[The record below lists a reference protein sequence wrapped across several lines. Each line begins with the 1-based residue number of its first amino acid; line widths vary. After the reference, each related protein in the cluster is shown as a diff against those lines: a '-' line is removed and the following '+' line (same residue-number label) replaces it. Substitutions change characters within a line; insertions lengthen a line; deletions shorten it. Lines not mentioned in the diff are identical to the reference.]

1 MARSAVARLAAG
13 RPAAAA
19 KTVRPRTINA
29 ANPPIWGRF
38 HVQRQ
43 VNVRTERAGKMCDA
57 RIDGDHATQCPDHR
71 SRFSPVWFCWQHV
84 EHQRT
89 GELRTVLPHLQ

>member
-1 MARSAVARLAAG
+1 MPPLINAG
-13 RPAAAA
+13 MR
-19 KTVRPRTINA
+19 VPRTINA
-29 ANPPIWGRF
+29 ANLPLWGRF

-43 VNVRTERAGKMCDA
+43 VNVGTERAGKMCDA

-89 GELRTVLPHLQ
+89 GELRTVLPDLAITHMDT